1 MNEGMGV
8 CVCVCIYMCVLVV
21 RLGGLFI
28 FIIK

>member
-1 MNEGMGV
+1 MNEGMG
-8 CVCVCIYMCVLVV
+8 VCVCIYMCVLVV